1 MNRCKSFGISAVGAS
16 LAFSACFYFGGK
28 ITYAS
33 QWPLYDALRSTA
45 SIIFAVI
52 GAWLTILYPDE
63 IKRIFKRKD
72 AGMWAKSESI
82 ELLVTNIQYSTFI
95 LASIITVGIVGQILH
110 HVQWAL
116 QNIELLRRLS
126 FGFLGFLTFIQFWT
140 LLMTLAQAEIANND
154 LEEKSQ
160 LHKKQGEYLSATQT
174 YKDSSSE
181 EQRNA

>member
-1 MNRCKSFGISAVGAS
+1 MNRRKSIGISLLGGG

-28 ITYAS
+28 ITYTS

-63 IKRIFKRKD
+63 IKRIFKRR
-72 AGMWAKSESI
+72 GSTRGVKSESI

-95 LASIITVGIVGQILH
+95 LASIIMVGIVGQILH

-116 QNIELLRRLS
+116 QHTELLRRIS

-154 LEEKSQ
+154 LEETSR
-160 LHKKQGEYLSATQT
+160 LHKRQSEYLSATQT
-174 YKDSSSE
+174 YKDPSGE
-181 EQRNA
+181 ESRPM